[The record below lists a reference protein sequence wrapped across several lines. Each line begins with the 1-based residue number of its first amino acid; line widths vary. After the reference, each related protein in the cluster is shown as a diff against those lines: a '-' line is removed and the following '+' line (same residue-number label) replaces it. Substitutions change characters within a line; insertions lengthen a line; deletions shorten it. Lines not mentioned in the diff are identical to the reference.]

1 MPDVKSSA
9 PDFTLYDTDKT
20 QRTLS
25 AYRGKSVVLAFY
37 PAAFTGT
44 CTKEMCSFRDA
55 LVEFDALDAVVLG
68 ISVDPV
74 FSNKAY
80 KEKLELNFPLLS
92 DFNRDVIKKYDVE
105 FPNHG
110 GIEGYVAAKRSVFII
125 DPKGNLAYRWIAEHP
140 GVEPDY
146 SEIKEALSKIN
157 APS

>member
-140 GVEPDY
+140 GVEPNYGDV
-146 SEIKEALSKIN
+146 KEALSKIH
-157 APS
+157 AAS